1 MKHDHKIRSYIH
13 FMVYLKSKK
22 SDQISGVELY
32 VRELFV
38 KQKSTE
44 WYPILNTVF
53 LEGTEES
60 TEDKV
65 VAKLK
70 SLEDSLEKID
80 SRLKSEIKNMCTKFN
95 IQLRKKRDKQ
105 DMDDSDDDDDETNQQ
120 QLNSVDD
127 ISDKEAFEEFYE
139 ECKDK
144 DFEVLPNYLARQGSG
159 SPDDEK
165 APLKNRKKLARD
177 LWKWKKEGLGKELQA
192 LDIWRDKLTKRIKD
206 EELALQAE
214 HQSQQP
220 QELSVAEKSKK
231 DPVSKSVTPSGVLSS
246 VLGRVDLL
254 TRIQAR

>member
-1 MKHDHKIRSYIH
+1 M
-13 FMVYLKSKK
+13 
-22 SDQISGVELY
+22 
-32 VRELFV
+32 
-38 KQKSTE
+38 
-44 WYPILNTVF
+44 F

-70 SLEDSLEKID
+70 SLEEALEKID
-80 SRLKSEIKNMCTKFN
+80 SRLKSEIKHMCNKFN

-105 DMDDSDDDDDETNQQ
+105 DMDDSDDDDEDNQQ
-120 QLNSVDD
+120 QQISADE

-144 DFEVLPNYLARQGSG
+144 DFEVLPTYLARQGSG
-159 SPDDEK
+159 SPDEEK

-177 LWKWKKEGLGKELQA
+177 LWRFKKEGLVKELQA
-192 LDIWRDKLTKRIKD
+192 LDTWRDKLTKRIKD

-214 HQSQQP
+214 YQSQQA
-220 QELSVAEKSKK
+220 QELSAAEKSKK
-231 DPVSKSVTPSGVLSS
+231 DPVSKSVSPSGVLSS